1 MRHKPSRSPNTG
13 LDFKRKECTVGAH
26 GKHMM
31 SQTTLDQHA
40 HVKPKASILMQN
52 LAVAAFGL
60 AVLFAVGF
68 LPMEAAHNAAH
79 DTRHALA
86 FPCH

>member
-1 MRHKPSRSPNTG
+1 MT
-13 LDFKRKECTVGAH
+13 
-26 GKHMM
+26 
-31 SQTTLDQHA
+31 SQVSASQPV
-40 HVKPKASILMQN
+40 HVTAKTALLAQSIAAL
-52 LAVAAFGL
+52 AFGA

>member
-1 MRHKPSRSPNTG
+1 MTTQVSAHQSVQPQSALSP
-13 LDFKRKECTVGAH
+13 L
-26 GKHMM
+26 
-31 SQTTLDQHA
+31 L
-40 HVKPKASILMQN
+40 QN
-52 LAVAAFGL
+52 LSAMAFGAL
-60 AVLFAVGF
+60 ILFAVGF